1 MMVRTIF
8 PLMFISASVLA
19 LPAYAQAESHLQI
32 IVSKQKQTLA
42 VYDGDKIIA
51 TSRVSTGKN
60 GHTTPSGIFSIIQK
74 AKYHESNLYSNA
86 PMPWMQRITWS
97 GVALHESNSV
107 PNHPASHGCVRLP
120 AEFARKLYG
129 MTTLGAQVIITDAP
143 VVPVA
148 LHHPFLFTPA
158 HQQDVPQ
165 LLSDAKLRGG
175 DVAPGKKPIEVA
187 MIDLPAA
194 KTSPRPAPTNL
205 SPLRILIT
213 YRDEQQTIR
222 DAQVLLQELGFDT
235 GGVDGQTGPL
245 TREAIKGFKRWKSL
259 NPKGRLITPEFM
271 AALYQ
276 SANKPVPPRGHLY
289 VRQDFKPLFD
299 APVTI
304 AKPDQP
310 LGTYFLAATAIDQK
324 TGNTTWQALTLDD
337 ASDHILETFQGDETS
352 IVTIGTQDGDTQ
364 ASSKQGGINAVLDR
378 ISIAPD
384 IRARIETAM
393 TEGTSLTITDQGIGP
408 ETADGTDFITILPPK
423 DPSKS

>member
-8 PLMFISASVLA
+8 PLMFISATMLA
-19 LPAYAQAESHLQI
+19 MPALAQGENHLQI
-32 IVSKQKQTLA
+32 IVSKQQQTLS
-42 VYDGDKIIA
+42 VYDGNTVIA
-51 TSRVSTGKN
+51 TSRVSTGKE

-97 GVALHESNSV
+97 GVALHESSSV
-107 PNHPASHGCVRLP
+107 PNRPASHGCVRLP

-143 VVPVA
+143 AVPFA
-148 LHHPFLFTPA
+148 IQHPFLFAPA
-158 HQQDVPQ
+158 HQQDQPQ
-165 LLSDAKLRGG
+165 LLSDAKLRGA

-194 KTSPRPAPTNL
+194 KAAPSPINP

-222 DAQVLLQELGFDT
+222 DAQALLQELGFDT
-235 GGVDGQTGPL
+235 GGIDGQTGTL

-276 SANKPVPPRGHLY
+276 SANKPMPPRGHLY

-299 APVTI
+299 APVKI
-304 AKPDQP
+304 AQPDQP
-310 LGTYFLAATAIDQK
+310 LGTYFLVATAIDPK
-324 TGNTTWQALTLDD
+324 TGNATWQALTLDD
-337 ASDHILETFQGDETS
+337 ARSQTDDTTS
-352 IVTIGTQDGDTQ
+352 IVTIHSDDENKPAFEQ
-364 ASSKQGGINAVLDR
+364 SSINAVLDR
-378 ISIAPD
+378 ISLEPTT
-384 IRARIETAM
+384 RARIETAM
-393 TEGTSLTITDQGIGP
+393 TAGTSLTITDQGVGP
-408 ETADGTDFITILPPK
+408 ETSDGTDFITIIPPK
-423 DPSKS
+423 NRSKF